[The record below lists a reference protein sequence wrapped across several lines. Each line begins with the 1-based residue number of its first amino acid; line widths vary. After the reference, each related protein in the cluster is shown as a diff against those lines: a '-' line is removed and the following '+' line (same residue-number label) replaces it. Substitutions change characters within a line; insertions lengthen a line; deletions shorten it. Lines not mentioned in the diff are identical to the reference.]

1 MSTTVFVLDKKKRPL
16 MPCRPARARRLLRAG
31 RARVAGLHP
40 FTIRLVDRTRGESEV
55 QPVLVKIDPGSKETG
70 IAVVRED
77 EKKHH
82 HALAFFDLVH
92 RGAAIRDA
100 MQARSAFR
108 RRRRSANLRYR
119 APRFNNRRRR
129 EKCLPPSLQHR
140 VDSTLSWVE
149 RIRRFAPVSGI
160 AVEVVKFDTQKLQN
174 PEISGTEY
182 QQGTLFSYD
191 VREYLLEKFGRKCVY
206 CGAENV
212 PLNIDHVVPR
222 AAGGSDRVSNL
233 VTACIPCNQKKGA
246 KPVEAFLKGRPEVL
260 ARVKRQIKTPLRDA
274 AAVNATRRALYRALQ
289 ATGLPVES
297 GAGAL
302 TKFNRHV
309 FDVTKEHWN
318 DALCVGRISGVH
330 IPKNLDI
337 LQVRCTGRG
346 SRQRTRLTKFGFPR
360 GSPDAAKACAWV
372 CHGRHG
378 GSRRSLRK
386 EGRILAGPR
395 CRPGIG
401 LLQHSDAQGCRTRRQ
416 LEILPADFTQRRIWV
431 CVVAPHTSF
440 LPCLKSGVS

>member
-16 MPCRPARARRLLRAG
+16 MPCRPSRARRLLRAG
-31 RARVAGLHP
+31 RARVVKLYP
-40 FTIRLVDRTRGESEV
+40 FTIRLVDRMCEESAV
-55 QPVLVKIDPGSKETG
+55 QSVLVKIDPGSKETG

-82 HALAFFDLVH
+82 HALAFFDVVH

-100 MQARSAFR
+100 MAARSALR

-129 EKCLPPSLQHR
+129 EGWLPPSLQHR
-140 VDSTLSWVE
+140 VDSTLSWVA
-149 RIRRFAPVSGI
+149 RLRRLAPVSGL
-160 AVEVVKFDTQKLQN
+160 AVEIVKFDAQKLQN

-206 CGAENV
+206 CGAQNV

-233 VTACIPCNQKKGA
+233 VLACISCNQKKGA
-246 KPVEAFLKGRPEVL
+246 QTVASFLKGRPDVL
-260 ARVKRQIKTPLRDA
+260 ARVNRQLKTSLRDA
-274 AAVNATRRALYRALQ
+274 AAVNATRWALYRVLQNTALQ
-289 ATGLPVES
+289 VETGT
-297 GAGAL
+297 GAL

-309 FDVTKEHWN
+309 FGVTKEHWL
-318 DALCVGRISGVH
+318 DALCVGRVNGVH
-330 IPKNLDI
+330 IPKSLFV

-346 SRQRTRLTKFGFPR
+346 SRQRTRLTKYGFPR
-360 GSPDAAKACAWV
+360 GCLMRYKRVHGFATGDMVEADVPSGKKAGFWRGRVAVWASGSFNIQTPEGVVQGVSWKYCRLISHNDGYGYAW
-372 CHGRHG
+372 
-378 GSRRSLRK
+378 LR
-386 EGRILAGPR
+386 P
-395 CRPGIG
+395 
-401 LLQHSDAQGCRTRRQ
+401 
-416 LEILPADFTQRRIWV
+416 
-431 CVVAPHTSF
+431 APHSS
-440 LPCLKSGVS
+440 LA

>member
-31 RARVAGLHP
+31 RARVAKLYP
-40 FTIRLVDRTRGESEV
+40 FTIRLVDRMCEESAV
-55 QPVLVKIDPGSKETG
+55 QSVLVKIDPGSKETG

-82 HALAFFDLVH
+82 HALAFFDVVH

-100 MQARSAFR
+100 MAARSALR

-129 EKCLPPSLQHR
+129 EGWLPPSLQHR
-140 VDSTLSWVE
+140 VDSTLSWVA
-149 RIRRFAPVSGI
+149 RLRRLAPVSGL
-160 AVEVVKFDTQKLQN
+160 AVEVVKFDAQKLQN

-206 CGAENV
+206 CGAQNV

-233 VTACIPCNQKKGA
+233 VLACISCNQKKGA
-246 KPVEAFLKGRPEVL
+246 QTVASFLKGRPDVL
-260 ARVKRQIKTPLRDA
+260 ARVNRQFKTPLRDA
-274 AAVNATRRALYRALQ
+274 AAVNATRWALYRALQ
-289 ATGLPVES
+289 NSGLPVET
-297 GAGAL
+297 GTGAL

-309 FDVTKEHWN
+309 FGVTKEHWL
-318 DALCVGRISGVH
+318 DALCVGRVNGVH
-330 IPKNLDI
+330 IPKSLFV

-346 SRQRTRLTKFGFPR
+346 SRQRTRLTKYGFPR
-360 GSPDAAKACAWV
+360 GCLMRHKRVHGFATGDMVEADVPSGKKAGFWRGRVAVRASGSFNIQTPEGVVQGVSWKYCRLISHNDGYGYAW
-372 CHGRHG
+372 
-378 GSRRSLRK
+378 LR
-386 EGRILAGPR
+386 P
-395 CRPGIG
+395 
-401 LLQHSDAQGCRTRRQ
+401 
-416 LEILPADFTQRRIWV
+416 
-431 CVVAPHTSF
+431 APHSS
-440 LPCLKSGVS
+440 PA